1 MADTVKLE
9 RDHAAEGL
17 VHLVLDKPGANT
29 LDLAMAEDLAA
40 AALALHSDPTVRAV
54 LLQGAGSTFCA
65 GGDLKAFHAQGDGL
79 PAYLKRVT
87 VALHVAVTHLTQL
100 DAPVVAAV
108 QGSAAGAG
116 FSLTLG
122 ADFVVAG
129 ESAKF
134 VMAYT
139 RAGLAPDGGSTWF
152 LVRHL
157 GLRRATDLTLAN
169 PVLGAEEA
177 QRLGIVS
184 RIVPDDA
191 VLHEARTLAVE
202 LAAGPTR
209 TYGAAKRLLRAS
221 VANTLETQLELE
233 SRAIT
238 ESSATEDGREGIGAF
253 LEKRTPTFRA
263 R

>member
-1 MADTVKLE
+1 MGDTVKLE
-9 RDHAAEGL
+9 RDAAAEGL

-29 LDLAMAEDLAA
+29 FDLAMSEELAA
-40 AALALHSDPTVRAV
+40 AAIDLHTDPSVRAV
-54 LLQGAGSTFCA
+54 VLRGAGPTFCA

-79 PAYLKRVT
+79 PAYLKKVT
-87 VALHVAVTHLTQL
+87 VALHVAVTHLAQL

-108 QGSAAGAG
+108 HGSAAGAG
-116 FSLTLG
+116 LSLTLG

-139 RAGLAPDGGSTWF
+139 KAGLTPDGGSTWF
-152 LVRHL
+152 LVRHV
-157 GLRRATDLTLAN
+157 GLRRALELTLTN
-169 PVLGAEEA
+169 PVLDAGRAA
-177 QRLGIVS
+177 QLGIVS

-191 VLHEARTLAVE
+191 VVDEAVRLAAE

-209 TYGAAKRLLRAS
+209 VYGAAKRLLQGS

-233 SRAIT
+233 SRTISEASGT
-238 ESSATEDGREGIGAF
+238 DDGREGIAAF
-253 LEKRTPTFRA
+253 LEKRAPQFRA

>member
-1 MADTVKLE
+1 MAETVKLE
-9 RDHAAEGL
+9 RDGSAEGL

-29 LDLAMAEDLAA
+29 LDLAMSEDLAEA
-40 AALALHSDPTVRAV
+40 CLELHSDPSVRAV
-54 LLQGAGSTFCA
+54 VLRGAGSTFCA

-79 PAYLKRVT
+79 PAYLKKVT
-87 VALHVAVTHLTQL
+87 VALHVAITHLAQL

-108 QGSAAGAG
+108 HGSAAGAG
-116 FSLTLG
+116 LSLTLG
-122 ADFVVAG
+122 ADFVIAG

-139 RAGLAPDGGSTWF
+139 KAGLTPDGGSTWF

-157 GLRRATDLTLAN
+157 GLRRALDLTLTN
-169 PVLGAEEA
+169 PILDAARAA
-177 QRLGIVS
+177 QLGIVN
-184 RIVPDDA
+184 RVVPDDA
-191 VLHEARTLAVE
+191 VVGEATKLAAE

-209 TYGAAKRLLRAS
+209 VYGAAKRLLQGS

-233 SRAIT
+233 SRTISEASGT
-238 ESSATEDGREGIGAF
+238 ADGQEGIAAF
-253 LEKRTPTFRA
+253 LEKRPPQFTA